1 MTASGTLQPGETVKF
16 DDFWGT
22 SAADIEKDAFEK
34 RNVAMN
40 QFVDKRARI
49 IFGQDTIA
57 SLKEKQRKEKAAK
70 KKLPKNFKPEN
81 H

>member
-22 SAADIEKDAFEK
+22 SAADLEKGAFEK
-34 RNVAMN
+34 RNVLMN
-40 QFVDKRARI
+40 QFVEERARI
-49 IFGQDTIA
+49 RFGQDTIV
-57 SLKEKQRKEKAAK
+57 SLKEKQKQEKAAK
-70 KKLPKNFKPEN
+70 KKLPKNFKPQD